1 MVQSL
6 YEIALWKCIQL
17 SARITDVGDIPYHR
31 VKPVLKR
38 LNAKQLIAVE
48 ENSPAIMPESDEL
61 WSGLIERDFP
71 DRPSK
76 AKFNLVSPE
85 DDAMPNKS
93 LYEKYADEREE
104 LRASSAQRLR
114 KMTQKLQ
121 KEKSRNSIVPIQGI
135 MREPVVRRRMPAMS
149 LATPLY
155 SKYGSKSILGK
166 AMKDVQHRH
175 LMFKSS
181 SRSDPFAAF
190 SAKKND
196 NAQKRAQVPRVP
208 SFQVAEN
215 GPTGIYS
222 QKPLGPSPQN
232 ATGTSR
238 PGFVY
243 NSARIRGGVV
253 SSPNGVV
260 SPPNGARS
268 PLSGSSSPKEVSPN
282 PDSRKRKQTSIFLSS
297 KRLPRAPRI
306 PLDRPRR
313 TEEKTKQRDDR
324 PVEKPGAPK
333 LVRSSIFY

>member
-17 SARITDVGDIPYHR
+17 SARITDVGDIPYPL

-38 LNAKQLIAVE
+38 LNAKQLMVVE
-48 ENSPAIMPESDEL
+48 QNSPALMPESDEL
-61 WSGLIERDFP
+61 WSALIERDFP

-76 AKFNLVSPE
+76 AKKALVGG
-85 DDAMPNKS
+85 DDDDMPNKL
-93 LYEKYADEREE
+93 LYERYIDEREE

-135 MREPVVRRRMPAMS
+135 MREPVTRRRMATMS
-149 LATPLY
+149 LAPPPY

-175 LMFKSS
+175 LMFKGS

-190 SAKKND
+190 SGRKKENS
-196 NAQKRAQVPRVP
+196 QRMPPQPRMPPLWVP
-208 SFQVAEN
+208 EN

-222 QKPLGPSPQN
+222 QRPLGKPDPKLIASPSKQSHSMQSPSLQNPSMQRSGLPERNSAVTSPQRQPSPQ
-232 ATGTSR
+232 
-238 PGFVY
+238 
-243 NSARIRGGVV
+243 
-253 SSPNGVV
+253 
-260 SPPNGARS
+260 
-268 PLSGSSSPKEVSPN
+268 ESPN
-282 PDSRKRKQTSIFLSS
+282 PDSRKRKAASVFLSS
-297 KRLPRAPRI
+297 KRLPKAPRI
-306 PLDRPRR
+306 PSDRPKKPVTR
-313 TEEKTKQRDDR
+313 EEK

-333 LVRSSIFY
+333 AVRSLIFY